1 MRKIK
6 VMAPNKVVSF
16 ESHSNTWG
24 DLKDEIVN
32 NHGIPLSNMVS
43 ICAQNKMKFELD
55 STKLPVFEG
64 ENDLT
69 ILIVQ
74 GKSEKGAK
82 KSWKKKVKKILKLA
96 VRNIIMEIEE
106 SMNDSDESGLSS
118 KIDKMT
124 YDEVVREIKEG

>member
-32 NHGIPLSNMVS
+32 DHGIPLSNMVS

-106 SMNDSDESGLSS
+106 SMNDSDESTLSS

-124 YDEVVREIKEG
+124 YNEVVREIKEG

>member
-32 NHGIPLSNMVS
+32 SHGIPLSNMVS

-96 VRNIIMEIEE
+96 IRNIIMEIEE

-124 YDEVVREIKEG
+124 YNEVAREIKEG

>member
-32 NHGIPLSNMVS
+32 DHGIPLSNMVS

-82 KSWKKKVKKILKLA
+82 KSWKKKVEKILKLA

-124 YDEVVREIKEG
+124 YNEVVREIKEG

>member
-124 YDEVVREIKEG
+124 YNEVVREIKEG

>member
-24 DLKDEIVN
+24 DLKGEIVN
-32 NHGIPLSNMVS
+32 DHGIPLSNMVS

-106 SMNDSDESGLSS
+106 SMNDSDESDLSS

-124 YDEVVREIKEG
+124 YNEVVREIKEG

>member
-32 NHGIPLSNMVS
+32 DHGIPLSNMVS

-124 YDEVVREIKEG
+124 YNEVVREIKEG

>member
-16 ESHSNTWG
+16 ESDSNTWG
-24 DLKDEIVN
+24 DLKHEIVKN
-32 NHGIPLSNMVS
+32 YGIPLSNMVS

-82 KSWKKKVKKILKLA
+82 KSWEKKVKKILKLA

-124 YDEVVREIKEG
+124 YNEVVREIKEG

>member
-32 NHGIPLSNMVS
+32 DHGIPLSNMVS

-82 KSWKKKVKKILKLA
+82 KSWEKKVKKILKLA

-124 YDEVVREIKEG
+124 YNEVVREIKEG

>member
-1 MRKIK
+1 M
-6 VMAPNKVVSF
+6 
-16 ESHSNTWG
+16 G

-32 NHGIPLSNMVS
+32 DHGIPLSNMVS

-82 KSWKKKVKKILKLA
+82 KSWEKKVKKILKLA

-124 YDEVVREIKEG
+124 YNEVVREIKEG